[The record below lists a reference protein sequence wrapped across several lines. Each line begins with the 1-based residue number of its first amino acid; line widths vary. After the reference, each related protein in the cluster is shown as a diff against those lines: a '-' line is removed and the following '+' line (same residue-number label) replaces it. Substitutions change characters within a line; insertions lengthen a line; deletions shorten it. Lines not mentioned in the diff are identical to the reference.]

1 MTKVLQRPLVSG
13 MLARITR
20 VIVTTGAVTLAS
32 ACGRSPATSHA
43 LVTAT
48 PAAPLKSESEIRE
61 LDIQYFA
68 DRAKRDPTGALDLA
82 HLSALYLAR
91 GRETGDPRDA
101 ILAEEA
107 ARRSLRNR
115 KERNGAAAQ
124 VLETS
129 LLAQHRFDE
138 ALPLAV
144 AARNA
149 DPENPALRAALGDI
163 QMEMGLYDSA
173 RASFTN
179 LHVALGD
186 PSVAPRLARW
196 AEIEGQPEKARRLL
210 HAALVTVQKLPEVPR
225 EQLAWY
231 WLRIGDVELRSGHP
245 LAADSAYQTGL
256 ALHAEDYRL
265 LSALAHSALLQRQWP
280 RAITFG
286 ERAIAVTLDP
296 ATLGTLSDAY
306 AAAGDTAKSAEYA
319 RVLDVS
325 VLKQPGAYHRA
336 WSLFLLDHGRHLA
349 TVSRK
354 IREEV
359 RTRKD
364 IYAYDLLAWSLH
376 KSHRDAEAASAMA
389 MALREGT
396 RDAQLFYHAGMIQH
410 ALGHDEAARAQLAQA
425 LAINPYFHPTQVA
438 EARATIA
445 QLTRPEHIAE
455 ATSQSV
461 R

>member
-1 MTKVLQRPLVSG
+1 MV
-13 MLARITR
+13 
-20 VIVTTGAVTLAS
+20 GAAVFAV
-32 ACGRSPATSHA
+32 ACGGRGTPASVAATQR
-43 LVTAT
+43 TAT
-48 PAAPLKSESEIRE
+48 PLKSESEIRE

-68 DRAKRDPTGALDLA
+68 ERAKRDPTGAMDLA

-101 ILAEEA
+101 ILAEQA
-107 ARRSLRNR
+107 ARTSMAHR

-144 AARNA
+144 SARDA

-163 QMEMGLYDSA
+163 QMEMGQYDSA
-173 RASFTN
+173 RVSFAN

-196 AEIEGQPEKARRLL
+196 AEIEGQPDKARRLL
-210 HAALVTVQKLPEVPR
+210 HAALVTVQKLPEVPA
-225 EQLAWY
+225 EQRAWY

-245 LAADSAYQTGL
+245 LEADSAYATGL
-256 ALHAEDYRL
+256 ALHPDDYRL
-265 LSALAHSALLQRQWP
+265 LSALSHSALLQQQW
-280 RAITFG
+280 RRSIEYG
-286 ERAIAVTLDP
+286 EQAIAVTLDP

-306 AAAGDTAKSAEYA
+306 AGAGDSAKSAEYA

-325 VLKQPGAYHRA
+325 VLRQPGAYHRA
-336 WSLFLLDHGRHLA
+336 WSLFLLDHDRHLT

-354 IREEV
+354 IRDELK
-359 RTRKD
+359 TRKD

-376 KSHRDAEAASAMA
+376 KAGRNVEAQQAMA
-389 MALREGT
+389 IALKQGT
-396 RDAQLFYHAGMIQH
+396 RDAQLFYHAGMIEH
-410 ALGHDEAARAQLAQA
+410 ALGHEDVARAQLSQA
-425 LAINPYFHPTQVA
+425 LSVNPFFHPTQVA
-438 EARATIA
+438 DARATLA
-445 QLTRPEHIAE
+445 QLTHVDRPVDASIA
-455 ATSQSV
+455 V
-461 R
+461 H

>member
-1 MTKVLQRPLVSG
+1 P
-13 MLARITR
+13 A
-20 VIVTTGAVTLAS
+20 
-32 ACGRSPATSHA
+32 PATTQR
-43 LVTAT
+43 LE
-48 PAAPLKSESEIRE
+48 APLKSESEIRE
-61 LDIQYFA
+61 LDIQYFSE
-68 DRAKRDPTGALDLA
+68 RAKRDPTGAMDLG

-101 ILAEEA
+101 ILAEQA
-107 ARRSLRNR
+107 ARQSLHNR
-115 KERNGAAAQ
+115 KERNGGATQ

-144 AARNA
+144 AARDA

-173 RASFTN
+173 RVSFAN

-210 HAALVTVQKLPEVPR
+210 HAALMTVQKLPEVPR

-245 LAADSAYQTGL
+245 VAADSAYQTGL
-256 ALHAEDYRL
+256 AIHPDDYRL
-265 LSALAHSALLQRQWP
+265 LSALCHSALLQQQWQKS
-280 RAITFG
+280 ITFG

-306 AAAGDTAKSAEYA
+306 AATGDTAKSAEYA
-319 RVLDVS
+319 HVLDVA
-325 VLKQPGAYHRA
+325 VLKQPGSYHRA
-336 WSLFLLDHGRHLA
+336 WSLFLLDHGQHLQQ
-349 TVSRK
+349 VSRK

-376 KSHRDAEAASAMA
+376 KAGRDVDARSAMSL
-389 MALREGT
+389 ALREGT
-396 RDAQLFYHAGMIQH
+396 RDAQLFYHAGMIEH
-410 ALGHDEAARAQLAQA
+410 SLGHDDAARAQLALA
-425 LAINPYFHPTQVA
+425 LAVNPFFHPTQVA
-438 EARATIA
+438 DARATLA
-445 QLTRPEHIAE
+445 LLTHPQHVAD
-455 ATSQSV
+455 ATASSV

>member
-1 MTKVLQRPLVSG
+1 MVGAAVL
-13 MLARITR
+13 
-20 VIVTTGAVTLAS
+20 AVG
-32 ACGRSPATSHA
+32 CGGHAPAPVAATQHA
-43 LVTAT
+43 T
-48 PAAPLKSESEIRE
+48 APLKSESQIRE

-68 DRAKRDPTGALDLA
+68 ERAKRDPTGALDLA

-91 GRETGDPRDA
+91 GRESGDPRDA
-101 ILAEEA
+101 ILAEQA
-107 ARRSLRNR
+107 ARTSLANR
-115 KERNGAAAQ
+115 KERNGAASQ

-163 QMEMGLYDSA
+163 EMEMGLYDSA
-173 RASFTN
+173 RVSFAN

-196 AEIEGQPEKARRLL
+196 AEIEGQPDKARRLL
-210 HAALVTVQKLPEVPR
+210 RAALVTVEKLPEVPS
-225 EQLAWY
+225 EQRAWY

-245 LAADSAYQTGL
+245 LAADSAYRTGL
-256 ALHAEDYRL
+256 AMHASDYRL
-265 LSALAHSALLQRQWP
+265 LSALAHSALLQQQWK
-280 RAITFG
+280 RSIAYG

-306 AAAGDTAKSAEYA
+306 AGAGDSAKSAEYA

-325 VLKQPGAYHRA
+325 VLRQPGAYHRA
-336 WSLFLLDHGRHLA
+336 WSLFLLDHGQHL
-349 TVSRK
+349 TIVSRK
-354 IREEV
+354 IREELK
-359 RTRKD
+359 TRKD

-376 KSHRDAEAASAMA
+376 KAGRNAEAQQAMA
-389 MALREGT
+389 NALKEGT
-396 RDAQLFYHAGMIQH
+396 RDAQLFYHAGMIEH
-410 ALGHDEAARAQLAQA
+410 ALGHDDAARMRLSEA
-425 LAINPYFHPTQVA
+425 LSVNPFFHATQVA
-438 EARATIA
+438 DARATLA
-445 QLTRPEHIAE
+445 LLTPANHPGD
-455 ATSQSV
+455 ATAAV

>member
-1 MTKVLQRPLVSG
+1 MVGAAVL
-13 MLARITR
+13 
-20 VIVTTGAVTLAS
+20 AVG
-32 ACGRSPATSHA
+32 CGGRSPAPVAAAQHA
-43 LVTAT
+43 T
-48 PAAPLKSESEIRE
+48 APLKSEAEIRA

-68 DRAKRDPTGALDLA
+68 ERAKRDPTGALDLA

-101 ILAEEA
+101 ILAEQA
-107 ARRSLRNR
+107 ARSSLANR
-115 KERNGAAAQ
+115 KERNGAASQ

-129 LLAQHRFDE
+129 LLAQHRFNE
-138 ALPLAV
+138 ALPLAI
-144 AARNA
+144 AARDA

-173 RASFTN
+173 RVSFAN

-210 HAALVTVQKLPEVPR
+210 HAALVAVQKLPEVPR
-225 EQLAWY
+225 EQRAWY
-231 WLRIGDVELRSGHP
+231 WLRIGDVELRTGHP
-245 LAADSAYQTGL
+245 LAADSAYATGL
-256 ALHAEDYRL
+256 AIHPDDYRL
-265 LSALAHSALLQRQWP
+265 LSALSHSALLQREWQ
-280 RAITFG
+280 RSITYG
-286 ERAIAVTLDP
+286 EQAIAVTLDP

-306 AAAGDTAKSAEYA
+306 AGLGDSVKSAEYA

-336 WSLFLLDHGRHLA
+336 WSLYLLDHSRHLT

-354 IREEV
+354 IREELK
-359 RTRKD
+359 TRKD

-376 KSHRDAEAASAMA
+376 KAGRDAEAQQVMA
-389 MALREGT
+389 NALKEGT
-396 RDAQLFYHAGMIQH
+396 RDAQLYYHAGMIEL
-410 ALGHDEAARAQLAQA
+410 ALGHDDAARMRLSEA
-425 LAINPYFHPTQVA
+425 LAVNPFFHPTQVA
-438 EARATIA
+438 DARSTLALLARVNHAADAST
-445 QLTRPEHIAE
+445 T
-455 ATSQSV
+455 V